1 MGDGRAVDRPAARE
15 RRLVGE
21 GREAEILDWGDGRV
35 VRLLRDPAASDRAR
49 VEAEAMAAARAAG
62 APAPAVH
69 EVVELDGRPGI
80 VVDRIDG
87 PDLLTIVAR
96 RPWTVGSAGRTLG
109 QVHARLHAVA
119 APAGLPEIS
128 DVIRDRLRTADTAS
142 EELAAFALEH
152 LDALADG
159 DRLLHGDLHPA
170 NILVGPGGPVA
181 IDWVRAGR
189 GDPAADVA
197 WTRLLLRLA
206 RPHSSSPWIV
216 RKGHGLGRGLMES
229 GYVKAYAR
237 ARAIDV
243 ELVDRWEP
251 ILAVARLASD
261 LEGERPELL
270 ALLRGAGAP
279 VPVG

>member
-1 MGDGRAVDRPAARE
+1 VGDGSGLDAPAGRE

-21 GREAEILDWGDGRV
+21 GREAEILDWDSGRV
-35 VRLLRDPAASDRAR
+35 VRLLRDPEASERAR

-62 APAPAVH
+62 AAAPAVH
-69 EVVELDGRPGI
+69 EVVELEGRPGI

-96 RPWTVGSAGRTLG
+96 RPWSVSTAGRTLG
-109 QVHARLHAVA
+109 EVHARIHAVA
-119 APAGLPEIS
+119 APHSLPEIS
-128 DVIRDRLRTADTAS
+128 DVIRDRLRTADTATA
-142 EELAAFALEH
+142 ELAGFALEH
-152 LDALADG
+152 LDALSGG

-170 NILVGPGGPVA
+170 NILVGPEGPVA
-181 IDWVRAGR
+181 IDWMWAGC

-216 RKGHGLGRGLMES
+216 RKGHGVGRGLMES
-229 GYVKAYAR
+229 GYVKAYGR
-237 ARAIDV
+237 ARAIDI

-251 ILAVARLASD
+251 VLAVARLASD
-261 LEGERPELL
+261 LEGERPALL

-279 VPVG
+279 VPPA